1 MDAKEA
7 SAHYP
12 KQQRE
17 CKQYTTI
24 EDQKYPIKKNGM
36 ELKNM
41 TKERHVVKSCWNE
54 QSENL
59 KITEDHG
66 PIFIRIM

>member
-1 MDAKEA
+1 
-7 SAHYP
+7 
-12 KQQRE
+12 
-17 CKQYTTI
+17 
-24 EDQKYPIKKNGM
+24 
-36 ELKNM
+36 M